1 MRQEAS
7 VTCTLRSEEIL
18 REQQQGPLQRRFHQP
33 KPQLADNTNSNTISK
48 VQLKD
53 YWGFFKKKKQHI
65 TWYKV

>member
-48 VQLKD
+48 VKLK
-53 YWGFFKKKKQHI
+53 GLL
-65 TWYKV
+65 V